1 MDERTRGGRLKS
13 LLCLLAALAA
23 LPARAGD
30 AAEFYWFEYTG
41 RDAAYDAP
49 LPRGSF
55 HNPIL
60 AGYYPDPSVTRVG
73 DKYYLVNSTFA
84 HWPGIPVH
92 ESTDLVH
99 WKLIGHV
106 LNDPQKVT
114 YDGLGTSRGV
124 FAPAIEH
131 HDGVFYVVNTLVD
144 AGGNFFSTARN
155 PAGPW
160 SDPVW
165 LKEIDGIDPA
175 FFFDEDGKAYIV
187 NNGPPEGAPLYNGHR
202 AIWIQ
207 EFDVAAQKLVGPRKV
222 LVNGGVDLARKPIWI
237 EGPHLYHINDWYYLM
252 CAEGG
257 TERNH
262 SEVIFRAKSP
272 WGPFEPYA
280 DNPILTQRDLPADRA
295 NPVTNAGHADLVQTK
310 DGSWWAVFLASRPYR
325 DYLFNTGRETFL
337 LPVTW
342 KDGWPIILEHGKPIP
357 LTLPGPK
364 AMTTA
369 SARGADALAGN
380 FTRRE
385 EFDRELGSE
394 WITVHVP
401 NRGASPMLQ
410 GGRLLL
416 SADGDATLA
425 DRRHAGFLARR
436 QQHQNFDATTEV
448 GTSRAGI
455 ESGLAAYQ
463 NESHW
468 YFLGVR
474 DGAQS
479 SVEVFLRRA
488 AGGAADTLASV
499 QLPAPKRGSLRLR
512 ISATGPNYSF
522 YYDAGAGW
530 QPLRDNDDG
539 TLLSTE
545 KAGGFVGTVIGPY
558 VQTRKQP

>member
-1 MDERTRGGRLKS
+1 MVDDKRGGRLKK
-13 LLCLLAALAA
+13 LYWLLAALAA
-23 LPARAGD
+23 LPAYAGD
-30 AAEFYWFEYTG
+30 ATQFDWFEYTG

-60 AGYYPDPSVTRVG
+60 AGYYPDPGVARVG
-73 DKYYLVNSTFA
+73 DKYYLVNSTFS

-99 WKLIGHV
+99 WRLIGHA
-106 LNDPQKVT
+106 LNDPSKLSF
-114 YDGLGTSRGV
+114 DGLGTSRGV
-124 FAPAIEH
+124 FAPSIH
-131 HDGVFYVVNTLVD
+131 FHDGKFYIVNTLVD
-144 AGGNFFSTARN
+144 AGGNFFVTAKN

-165 LKEIDGIDPA
+165 LKEIDGIDPS
-175 FFFDEDGKAYIV
+175 FFFDDDGKAYIV
-187 NNGPPEGAPLYNGHR
+187 NNGPPEGTPLYNGHR

-207 EFDVAAQKLVGPRKV
+207 QFDVASQKLVGPRKV
-222 LVNGGVDLARKPIWI
+222 IVNGGADPAKQPIWI
-237 EGPHLYHINDWYYLM
+237 EGPHLYHINGWYYLM

-295 NPVTNAGHADLVQTK
+295 NPVTNSGHADLIQMK

-342 KDGWPIILEHGKPIP
+342 KDGWPIILEHEAAIP

-364 AMTTA
+364 AMTAA
-369 SARGADALAGN
+369 SARGADALSGN
-380 FTRRE
+380 FTKRDD
-385 EFDRELGSE
+385 FDGKLGTE

-401 NRGASPMLQ
+401 KHASDGITQ
-410 GGRLLL
+410 SGRLFI
-416 SADGDATLA
+416 SAEHATLA

-436 QQHQNFDATTEV
+436 QQHLNFDATTEME
-448 GTSRAGI
+448 AWLPGI
-455 ESGLAAYQ
+455 EAGLAAFQ
-463 NESHW
+463 NENHW
-468 YFLGVR
+468 YFLGLR
-474 DGAQS
+474 TGAGKDI
-479 SVEVFLRRA
+479 EVFLRRA
-488 AGGAADTLASV
+488 AGTAADEVTSATV
-499 QLPAPKRGSLRLR
+499 ATPKSGRLRLR
-512 ISATGPNYSF
+512 ISGAGPNYSF

-530 QPLRDNDDG
+530 QSLRENDDG
-539 TLLSTE
+539 TILSTE

-558 VQTRKQP
+558 AQERWTKP